1 MDTYKDEEFDKRKVL
16 APLVALLIAVLCIAG
31 VGVAYAYTALTST
44 QTIGENTTDDQYILL
59 TSDVGSD
66 MAVDVLDKVAFN
78 SVRDS
83 VTEDF
88 FFTVAGT
95 ESVPVNGTPIN
106 NAMRISVDGW
116 TVKVDKHIEGNDAD
130 TFANTYDLVVTATDF
145 TPVDG
150 FTYILK
156 VGDTAKVFSAGWSF
170 DNLAYETTYNVAL
183 YMQGTSANATATPV
197 SGFVDYDDSDAE
209 HVVNGTVFTFTATAD
224 EVVTP

>member
-1 MDTYKDEEFDKRKVL
+1 MDTYKDEEFDKRKAL
-16 APLVALLIAVLCIAG
+16 APLVALLIAVMCIAG

-44 QTIGENTTDDQYILL
+44 QDIGENTTDDQYILL
-59 TSDVGSD
+59 TSDVGSA

-78 SVRDS
+78 SVRDT
-83 VTEDF
+83 VDTF

-95 ESVPVNGTPIN
+95 ESVTVDETPIN

-116 TVKVDKHIEGNDAD
+116 TVKVDKHIEGSDAD
-130 TFANTYDLVVTATDF
+130 TFANTYDLVVTVSKF

-156 VGDTAKVFSAGWSF
+156 VENTAKVYSAGWSF
-170 DNLAYETTYNVAL
+170 NDLVYGETYNVAL
-183 YMQGTSANATATPV
+183 YMVGTSDDATETPD
-197 SGFVDYDDSDAE
+197 SGFTNYVADSE
-209 HVVNGTVFTFTATAD
+209 VGSVFTFTATAD